1 DAARDHEMDS
11 LRMTAPPQPMASTP
25 EQSGHVMVEDS
36 STASTVQRFS
46 PWQKLQLFFISWS
59 AYVTLRLL
67 CWTLKFTFAWEE
79 PAEVNVPGAVI
90 HPFWHRSIIP
100 ATYCFRNRG
109 IAVMTSSS
117 FDGEYIARVIEKF
130 GFRAVRGSSTRGG
143 VR

>member
-1 DAARDHEMDS
+1 AVAALYCHHAGDNLPGAQFVLEDLSHWHPDVWQAANTARDHEMDS

-90 HPFWHRSIIP
+90 HPFWHRS
-100 ATYCFRNRG
+100 
-109 IAVMTSSS
+109 
-117 FDGEYIARVIEKF
+117 
-130 GFRAVRGSSTRGG
+130 
-143 VR
+143 